1 MAFSPLSGFASVPS
15 LSSRAHQGFTD
26 ILSSL
31 SFSFFFA
38 PRRSCGSAPHCLLR
52 LRRISSR
59 LRFVTTF
66 SEDSV
71 IDQMHLASDVCGP
84 DIIQLWVPFFN
95 LVSFV
100 LGVSLSFILQGRR
113 CRTDILPQQTYFN
126 TKMKRLRKSAKK
138 DDDGPTTND

>member
-1 MAFSPLSGFASVPS
+1 
-15 LSSRAHQGFTD
+15 
-26 ILSSL
+26 
-31 SFSFFFA
+31 
-38 PRRSCGSAPHCLLR
+38 
-52 LRRISSR
+52 
-59 LRFVTTF
+59 VTTF

-71 IDQMHLASDVCGP
+71 IDEMHLASDVCGP